1 MKWKKYSPNKWSYLS
16 ILLSFS
22 HFENDKE
29 NSWKRLARNDLNGLY
44 GTKRFENEMKS
55 FRNGTERF
63 ENETV
68 LRCSS
73 RRQGLYLCL

>member
-1 MKWKKYSPNKWSYLS
+1 MTKKTPEDFQTVWT
-16 ILLSFS
+16 
-22 HFENDKE
+22 E
-29 NSWKRLARNDLNGLY
+29 RLARNDLNGLY
-44 GTKRFENEMKS
+44 GTKRFENETKS